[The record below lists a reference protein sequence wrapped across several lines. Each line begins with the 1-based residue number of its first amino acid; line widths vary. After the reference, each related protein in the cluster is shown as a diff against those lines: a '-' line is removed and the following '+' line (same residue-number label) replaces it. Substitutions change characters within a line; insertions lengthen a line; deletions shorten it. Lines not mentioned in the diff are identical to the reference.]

1 AKRRSSLN
9 VLKRLSVSKSTK
21 PRNTVAEIFAPLCLA
36 LRPESPN
43 HNSQCLPEIP
53 HFSELVLPSSLNILN
68 LATEG
73 MAIDVNR
80 NLEDEGGALSSALE
94 AQYPE
99 YLSDSQWSPIFA
111 KDSGTP
117 SSPWPRIPSYPCCTL
132 LATDIKDDSSLGT
145 ESTPFL
151 ERTQV
156 PNSSSTRQT
165 NTLVTTPLSKPS
177 TEQELI
183 FSLKTQLA
191 SRMELCGQLET
202 DLRARDVVVD
212 ILGKKLVELEGEVA
226 EKRSALTQWKKKV
239 AELETA
245 CWYLEDEMDVSRQ
258 ESMKRSIIDEASS
271 EALKMLHRRIT
282 GLELENQRSKG
293 RADVEGGSEEAQ
305 SPVSGEAA
313 RRRQYGAGM
322 KATSKREFRITNA
335 RWSMGNPRIGLSAV
349 HIWY

>member
-1 AKRRSSLN
+1 MQRSVSQVANELSSSVGAEASSPDTRTSPATAKRRSSFNIMKHVSVSKSIQSKTVPDTKRRSSLN

-94 AQYPE
+94 AQTLE
-99 YLSDSQWSPIFA
+99 HRRR
-111 KDSGTP
+111 
-117 SSPWPRIPSYPCCTL
+117 PWPKDPVISL
-132 LATDIKDDSSLGT
+132 LHPPRDGHKRRFVLGYRVN
-145 ESTPFL
+145 PVHL

-165 NTLVTTPLSKPS
+165 NTLVTTPLTKPS

-212 ILGKKLVELEGEVA
+212 VLGKKLVELEGEVA

-282 GLELENQRSKG
+282 CKG
-293 RADVEGGSEEAQ
+293 GDGTGPSPFTGGHHN
-305 SPVSGEAA
+305 
-313 RRRQYGAGM
+313 RKYGD
-322 KATSKREFRITNA
+322 N
-335 RWSMGNPRIGLSAV
+335 V
-349 HIWY
+349 HP

>member
-1 AKRRSSLN
+1 MQRSVSQVANDLSSSVGAEASSPDTRTSPATAKRRSSFNIMKHVSVSKSIQSKTVPDTKRRSSLN

-117 SSPWPRIPSYPCCTL
+117 SSPWPKDPVISL
-132 LATDIKDDSSLGT
+132 LH
-145 ESTPFL
+145 PP
-151 ERTQV
+151 R
-156 PNSSSTRQT
+156 
-165 NTLVTTPLSKPS
+165 
-177 TEQELI
+177 
-183 FSLKTQLA
+183 
-191 SRMELCGQLET
+191 
-202 DLRARDVVVD
+202 
-212 ILGKKLVELEGEVA
+212 
-226 EKRSALTQWKKKV
+226 
-239 AELETA
+239 
-245 CWYLEDEMDVSRQ
+245 
-258 ESMKRSIIDEASS
+258 
-271 EALKMLHRRIT
+271 
-282 GLELENQRSKG
+282 G
-293 RADVEGGSEEAQ
+293 RAGDGVL
-305 SPVSGEAA
+305 V
-313 RRRQYGAGM
+313 
-322 KATSKREFRITNA
+322 
-335 RWSMGNPRIGLSAV
+335 PRG
-349 HIWY
+349 